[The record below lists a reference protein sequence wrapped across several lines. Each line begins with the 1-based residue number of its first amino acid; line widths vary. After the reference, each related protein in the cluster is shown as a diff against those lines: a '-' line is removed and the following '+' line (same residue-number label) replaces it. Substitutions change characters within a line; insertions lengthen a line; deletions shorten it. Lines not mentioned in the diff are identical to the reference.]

1 MFCSPGSRRSRISGV
16 DVSRYIRILNDIK
29 SKINLLTLTPSQI
42 SCRARI
48 EDRLAYPGM
57 VNLYG
62 LHGVGKTFLG
72 WAMAAD
78 PRVVY
83 LVHPSR
89 LSEISAADHPIVF
102 VDNANADRIEF
113 RRLLGALESAG
124 IAKAT
129 VVTHRPADEYV
140 FRAELG
146 LTAKDMEMTRENL
159 RSLGYPTA
167 GMDWTSLWH
176 GLLQAAR
183 EE

>member
-1 MFCSPGSRRSRISGV
+1 M
-16 DVSRYIRILNDIK
+16 
-29 SKINLLTLTPSQI
+29 
-42 SCRARI
+42 RI
-48 EDRLAYPGM
+48 EDRLAYPGV

-62 LHGVGKTFLG
+62 LHGVGKTALG

-83 LVHPSR
+83 LVHPSWIN
-89 LSEISAADHPIVF
+89 EISVADNLIVF
-102 VDNANADRIEF
+102 VDNAKADRIEF

-124 IAKAT
+124 IEKAT

-146 LTAKDMEMTRENL
+146 LTAKDVETACENL
-159 RSLGYPTA
+159 RSLGYPTV
-167 GMDWTSLWH
+167 GVDWTSLWH